1 MKFEVTVTKSKTDA
15 DKLAAFVTSGAF
27 VGKERLGTDLSPS
40 EIGEKLAELVEK
52 ANIEGLICKK

>member
-1 MKFEVTVTKSKTDA
+1 MKFEVTVTKSETDA

-27 VGKERLGTDLSPS
+27 VGKERLGTDLSPD

-52 ANIEGLICKK
+52 ANIEGLIGKK

>member
-1 MKFEVTVTKSKTDA
+1 MKFEVTVTKSKTDD

-27 VGKERLGTDLSPS
+27 VGKERLGTDLSPN

-52 ANIEGLICKK
+52 ANIEGLIGKK